1 VCVSPCL
8 CLRRCLCLCFCVC
21 FVYPAQGPGGETS
34 VKARKGHHAHATA
47 GQRLALAD
55 ACCGSADRARRR
67 RTVRVASV
75 EMGLELEPAG
85 LFTVRN
91 ARSQRIVVLIVVLR
105 ATYVQQPRS
114 APPDLS
120 PVGGIQGRAS
130 CDRYGLQLC
139 MPVTPVRR
147 RRRKASASRLRT
159 AEDDNRRGPAL
170 GAWERLDTDGCAK
183 STGR

>member
-1 VCVSPCL
+1 MCVCVSPCL

-47 GQRLALAD
+47 RQRLALAD

-105 ATYVQQPRS
+105 ATYNSLV
-114 APPDLS
+114 A
-120 PVGGIQGRAS
+120 
-130 CDRYGLQLC
+130 
-139 MPVTPVRR
+139 
-147 RRRKASASRLRT
+147 RLRT
-159 AEDDNRRGPAL
+159 CHQL
-170 GAWERLDTDGCAK
+170 GGFRAGQHVIGMDYSCAC
-183 STGR
+183 R